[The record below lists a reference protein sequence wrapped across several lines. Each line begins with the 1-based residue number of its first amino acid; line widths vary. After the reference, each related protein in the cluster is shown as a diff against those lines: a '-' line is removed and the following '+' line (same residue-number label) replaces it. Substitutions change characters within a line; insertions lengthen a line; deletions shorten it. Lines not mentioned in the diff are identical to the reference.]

1 MCNKIVILSMFLTLS
16 ACSVETMNVGDEGSG
31 GGQSPEPSEQEPI
44 DEVGKSGEEAPG
56 PSEEEATDD
65 VTVKTTTT
73 TTTEVKVGGE
83 EGGEPARTFQL
94 VNKNAA
100 VDKFVSQNYCRGS
113 NLHDCWI
120 KSGTLTETSPGSGV
134 FVASIEFWDTAKT
147 DEPYAVIE
155 QTLSVEGTMLLTQ
168 GAKLPDDNGI
178 EYRMLWAV
186 IDPVAMTLDV
196 VYDWSGDGPQAQ
208 GDDLVQSF
216 SFVEQAVD

>member
-1 MCNKIVILSMFLTLS
+1 MLNKVVILSMFFTLS
-16 ACSVETMNVGDEGSG
+16 ACSVETMNVGEDGSN
-31 GGQSPEPSEQEPI
+31 QSPEPADKEPV
-44 DEVGKSGEEAPG
+44 DEVGKSGEEAPA
-56 PSEEEATDD
+56 PSEEEDAAASD

-73 TTTEVKVGGE
+73 TTTEVKVG
-83 EGGEPARTFQL
+83 EGGKPARTFQL
-94 VNKNAA
+94 VNQNAA
-100 VDKFVSQNYCRGS
+100 VEKFVSQNYCRGS

-120 KSGTLTETSPGSGV
+120 KSGTLTEKSNGV

-147 DEPYAVIE
+147 DEPYTVIE
-155 QTLSVEGTMLLTQ
+155 QTLSVEGTMLLTTD
-168 GAKLPDDNGI
+168 AKLPDDAGI

-216 SFVEQAVD
+216 EFVEKTVD